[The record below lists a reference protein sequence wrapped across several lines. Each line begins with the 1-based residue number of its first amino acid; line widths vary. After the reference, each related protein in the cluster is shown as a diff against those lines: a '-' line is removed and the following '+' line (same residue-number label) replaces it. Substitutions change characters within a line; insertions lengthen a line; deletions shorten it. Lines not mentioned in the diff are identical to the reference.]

1 MVEFGYPIPTGWV
14 FIHAATSSA
23 KSMSQVPAGACR
35 TLDPVMAL
43 PVPPTSEGSRKSFP
57 SPSVPMP
64 RVEQEA
70 WALHQAGVTPFTG
83 PQAAL
88 ALSPRPSA
96 KSTMKSPRQFTHGP
110 LLVFPY
116 PLGRVLELEKSHGLV
131 WPPMYQAPLKSISAS
146 G

>member
-1 MVEFGYPIPTGWV
+1 MVEFGYPIPTGLA

-35 TLDPVMAL
+35 TLDPLMAL
-43 PVPPTSEGSRKSFP
+43 PVPPSNEGSRKSLP
-57 SPSVPMP
+57 SPSAPMP
-64 RVEQEA
+64 SVEHDA
-70 WALHQAGVTPFTG
+70 AALHQVGVAPFTG
-83 PQAAL
+83 LQAAL

-96 KSTMKSPRQFTHGP
+96 KRTMKSPRQFTHGP

-116 PLGRVLELEKSHGLV
+116 PLGRVLELEKSQGLV
-131 WPPMYQAPLKSISAS
+131 WPPMNQAPLKSISAS